1 MRNNVKNSRDSPSLR
16 DQHVVILGG
25 SSGVGYAT
33 AKCALAEGAKV
44 TIASNQ
50 EARVE
55 AALARLGPRAHGVV
69 VDVRDEASIAA
80 FFKGFVAFDH
90 LLYMIAD
97 SGPHLLS
104 ASLTQRDSTAAASA
118 LRNASWGALTAIRY
132 AQSRLS
138 TRGSIVLTDRTRLNR
153 SSPQSVPVRVF
164 DHMTR
169 SLAVDLAP
177 LRVNAVRSYRKST
190 GGAVESELLQCTQGL
205 LIPRSAEPV
214 EIAQSY
220 LYLLRGSY
228 TTGQVLV
235 VDGGRTLL

>member
-1 MRNNVKNSRDSPSLR
+1 MRNNVQSSPNSPSLR

-44 TIASNQ
+44 TIASNHA
-50 EARVE
+50 ARVE
-55 AALARLGPRAHGVV
+55 AALARLGPSAKGGV
-69 VDVRDEASIAA
+69 VDVRNEASIAD

-104 ASLTQRDSTAAASA
+104 TSLTRRDSTAAARA
-118 LRNASWGALTAIRY
+118 LRNASWGALTAIKY
-132 AQSRLS
+132 AQSRMS
-138 TRGSIVLTDRTRLNR
+138 TRGSIVLTDRTRLNL
-153 SSPQSVPVRVF
+153 SSAQSVPFRVF

-177 LRVNAVRSYRKST
+177 LRVNAVRSDCRTT
-190 GGAVESELLQCTQGL
+190 GGDVESEFLHRNRGQ
-205 LIPRSAEPV
+205 LIPRSADPV
-214 EIAQSY
+214 EIAQAY
-220 LYLLRGSY
+220 LNLLRGSY